1 MVHFWKKIGIL
12 AKSTAARCFFLEKA
26 KVVLP
31 GWVLGFG
38 GKMSGDGGR
47 RSKGGLLKSHR
58 FHGSLSPSKKVA
70 FWKGKN
76 LTPLFSGKIE
86 VGEVLQFDQLILSI
100 DGFSQPQLD
109 VQPPGEE
116 MQRLGE
122 Y

>member
-1 MVHFWKKIGIL
+1 MG
-12 AKSTAARCFFLEKA
+12 A
-26 KVVLP
+26 
-31 GWVLGFG
+31 G

-76 LTPLFSGKIE
+76 LTPLFSEEKSRL
-86 VGEVLQFDQLILSI
+86 VKCYKFDRLILSI